1 MDIAKKHILQVM
13 KTPSDNSMWKGNVEF
28 VEKAVEEVKNDVG
41 LEQNKV
47 NEESTKLFLL
57 GDVEYIAEIN
67 TDENEKMLYDI
78 MIIITV

>member
-1 MDIAKKHILQVM
+1 M
-13 KTPSDNSMWKGNVEF
+13 KTPSDNSMWKGNVEI